1 MKQILFTLLVLATI
15 GFVSCRKHS
24 DEPDIKQ
31 YDQQQI
37 QSYIAANNLT
47 GMQTVPGD
55 TTGIY
60 FQVITEGKGA
70 KVDYPDTISYVYT
83 IRSFDGKY
91 YQTDTVVN
99 HFFGYL
105 GHIVPN
111 GLMLGIRNH
120 VMYKGSKVRLL
131 IPSHLAYGREG
142 VGSGS
147 NTIANNKIGG
157 NQCLDYTINLIDN
170 QISYDELVIQNY
182 KTANGLS
189 GYLKS
194 SDGLWYKIIKP
205 GSGASINDNSSVT
218 SNYTAQLMNNNY
230 ANGDTTYK
238 SSTVYSYGDLSNN
251 VAGVVEG
258 LKLCKNGGAISLLVP
273 SRLAYG
279 TGGNTGI
286 PANAVLRWEI
296 NNIVVTNF

>member
-15 GFVSCRKHS
+15 GFVSCNKHS
-24 DEPDIKQ
+24 NEPDIKQ

-47 GMQTVPGD
+47 GMQTIPGD

-60 FQVITEGKGA
+60 YQVITLGKGA

-91 YQTDTVVN
+91 QQTDTVLN
-99 HFFGYL
+99 HFFGFL

-111 GLMLGIRNH
+111 GLMLGMRNN

-131 IPSHLAYGREG
+131 IPSHLAYGRAG

-147 NTIANNKIGG
+147 NTIANNKIAG
-157 NQCLDYTINLIDN
+157 NQCLDYTINLIDS
-170 QISYDELVIQNY
+170 QIAYDNLVIQNY
-182 KTANGLS
+182 QTANNLS
-189 GYLKS
+189 GYS
-194 SDGLWYKIIKP
+194 QTSDGLWYKIITP
-205 GSGASINDNSSVT
+205 GTGAAITDNSSVNA
-218 SNYTAQLMNNNY
+218 NYKTILMNN
-230 ANGDTTYK
+230 
-238 SSTVYSYGDLSNN
+238 TVIDSAFATNAYTFSDLGGG
-251 VAGVVEG
+251 GVTGGFVEG
-258 LKLCKNGGAISLLVP
+258 LKLTKQGGAVSLLVP

-279 TGGNTGI
+279 TSGATNV
-286 PANAVLRWEI
+286 PANACMRFEI
-296 NNIVVTNF
+296 YNVAVTNY